1 MNKTTK
7 HIIKYLIEIII
18 VAFGVFLGTYF
29 SDASAQKKLQ
39 ADKERAMQIISK
51 ELAYNRKMI
60 QEHVTYHE
68 AIKVQID
75 SIFETL
81 SEEDR
86 LESIVKTKKFQQNQ
100 VKGWRGLLYARVQKT
115 GFEGA
120 KLSGVVKEFDIELIQ
135 KLSNIYSLQDI
146 YSDFGASILNKGIS
160 MNSSAKVIDFI
171 GVTQLMTSDLL
182 GLEKRLLKELD
193 EMITV
198 LEKSR

>member
-7 HIIKYLIEIII
+7 YIIKYLIEIVI
-18 VAFGVFLGTYF
+18 VAFGVFLGIYF

-39 ADKERAMQIISK
+39 ADKERAVQIISK

-171 GVTQLMTSDLL
+171 GVTKLMTSDLL